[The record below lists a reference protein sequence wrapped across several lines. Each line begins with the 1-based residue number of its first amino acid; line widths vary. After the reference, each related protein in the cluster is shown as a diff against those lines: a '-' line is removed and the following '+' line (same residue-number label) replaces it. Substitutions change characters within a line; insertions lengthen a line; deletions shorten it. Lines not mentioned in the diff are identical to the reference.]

1 MVTVVYAAAGA
12 FIAAGYAEVG
22 IAAVCCMWIK
32 PTHIAA
38 FRAFKMMFYG
48 IVAHVFQVIMPEV
61 VFIDRDFSTA
71 VDTVGGVITV
81 DPMVI
86 RGTDVA
92 AGRTAIMMAFCTI
105 GGVNEVANMGD
116 AIFANDAFV
125 IAECA
130 VGGVIAA
137 GTMLVENLLAANIA
151 NVTVTFFA
159 EGNALTP
166 GVQNA
171 FNGAL
176 VAALEAVGGVITV
189 SAMLVGNTDCITILT
204 DIVVAFG
211 TFTYSVVFAVNIP
224 VVINFLPV
232 ADSTT
237 VFAAVWFGAGN
248 HMFDA

>member
-1 MVTVVYAAAGA
+1 MVIVVYAAAGT

-22 IAAVCCMWIK
+22 IGTVCCMWIK
-32 PTHIAA
+32 QTRIAA
-38 FRAFKMMFYG
+38 FRAFKMMFCG
-48 IVAHVFQVIMPEV
+48 IVAHIFQVMPEV
-61 VFIDRDFSTA
+61 VFIDLDFSAA
-71 VDTVGGVITV
+71 VGTVGGVITV
-81 DPMVI
+81 DLMAI

-92 AGRTAIMMAFCTI
+92 ADRTPIMMAFCAI
-105 GGVNEVANMGD
+105 GGVNEVACMRN
-116 AIFANDAFV
+116 AIFVNYAFV
-125 IAECA
+125 VAKYA

-137 GTMLVENLLAANIA
+137 GAMLADKLIAANTA

-176 VAALEAVGGVITV
+176 VAALEAVCGVVTG
-189 SAMLVGNTDCITILT
+189 SAMLIGSTDCITVLA
-204 DIVVAFG
+204 DIVMAFG
-211 TFTYSVVFAVNIP
+211 SFTYGVVFAVNIP

-232 ADSTT
+232 ADSAT

>member
-1 MVTVVYAAAGA
+1 MVIVVYVAAGA

-22 IAAVCCMWIK
+22 IGAVCCMWIK

-38 FRAFKMMFYG
+38 FHAFKMMFYG
-48 IVAHVFQVIMPEV
+48 VVAHIFQVMPEI
-61 VFIDRDFSTA
+61 VFVNLDFSTA
-71 VDTVGGVITV
+71 VDTVGGVIAV
-81 DPMVI
+81 DLMAI
-86 RGTDVA
+86 RGTDIA
-92 AGRTAIMMAFCTI
+92 AGRTPIMMAFCTI
-105 GGVNEVANMGD
+105 GGVNEVADMGD

-125 IAECA
+125 VAGCA

-137 GTMLVENLLAANIA
+137 GTMLVDNLLAANIA
-151 NVTVTFFA
+151 DVTVTFFA

-176 VAALEAVGGVITV
+176 VAALEAVGGVVTG
-189 SAMLVGNTDCITILT
+189 SAMLVGSTDCVTALA
-204 DIVVAFG
+204 DIVMAFG
-211 TFTYSVVFAVNIP
+211 TFTYSVVFAVSIP
-224 VVINFLPV
+224 DVINFLPV

-248 HMFDA
+248 HMFDV